1 MATPT
6 NYWKLGLF
14 VVVGLVVA
22 LVAVVYFGTGR
33 VREQS
38 LDYKTYFDESVQGLE
53 VGAPVRFRGVTVG
66 RVSEI
71 RIAPDRRLVEV
82 TCALSVRDLK
92 KSGLAPAEGHSVHFV
107 VPPDLRAQLVVTGL
121 TGVEVLSLDFVDPGK
136 SPPIALS
143 FPQPEHYI
151 PSTTS
156 TLKRIEDAV
165 ESAADHLPELVDT
178 TTHLIGETA
187 VLVGQLSGM
196 RLGDHANATFRR
208 LDSLLGST
216 QRTVEKLNAADVGGR
231 AAETLLALNAAFEH
245 LDQLLGAI
253 GGDKGLVTSAQ
264 RATDAVGDIARTAHG
279 VGPELEDTLRE
290 VRDTA
295 ASIKRFV
302 DALEREPD
310 MLVKGRAKKSTP

>member
-14 VVVGLVVA
+14 VVVGLLVA
-22 LVAVVYFGTGR
+22 FLAVVYFGTGR
-33 VREQS
+33 VREQT
-38 LDYKTYFDESVQGLE
+38 LDYQTYFDESVQGLE

-66 RVSEI
+66 SVSEI

-82 TCALSVRDLK
+82 TCGLSVRELK
-92 KSGLAPAEGHSVHFV
+92 NSRLAPAEGHSVHFV

-143 FPQPEHYI
+143 FPPPEHYI

-165 ESAADHLPELVDT
+165 EAAADHLPELVDA

-187 VLVGQLSGM
+187 VLVAQLSGM
-196 RLGDHANATFRR
+196 RLGDHANTTFRH
-208 LDSLLGST
+208 LDALLGST
-216 QRTVEKLNAADVGGR
+216 QKTVEKLNAADVGGR
-231 AAETLLALNAAFEH
+231 AAETLVALNAGFEH
-245 LDQLLGAI
+245 LDQLLGTI